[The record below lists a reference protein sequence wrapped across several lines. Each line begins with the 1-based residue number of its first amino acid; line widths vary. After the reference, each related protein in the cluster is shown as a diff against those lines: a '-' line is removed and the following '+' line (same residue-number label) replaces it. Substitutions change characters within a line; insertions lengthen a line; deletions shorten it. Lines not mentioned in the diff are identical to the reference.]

1 MTKADIVSQIIKKTD
16 LDKAE
21 VSQCLETFIN
31 VVKDSMAE
39 GNNIYIRGFGSF
51 INKKRARKVARDMS
65 RNTSIVVEE
74 HFIPK
79 FLPGKEF
86 KQSIKNSKKIKD

>member
-1 MTKADIVSQIIKKTD
+1 MTKAEVISQIIKKTD
-16 LDKAE
+16 IDKEE
-21 VSQCLETFIN
+21 VSQCLETFIS
-31 VVKDSMAE
+31 VIKDSMAE

-51 INKKRARKVARDMS
+51 INKKRARKVARDMT
-65 RNTSIVVEE
+65 RNISVVVEE

-86 KQSIKNSKKIKD
+86 KESIKKSKKIGN

>member
-1 MTKADIVSQIIKKTD
+1 MTKADVISQIAKKTD
-16 LDKAE
+16 LSKEE
-21 VSQCLETFIN
+21 VSQCIESFIN

-51 INKKRARKVARDMS
+51 INKKRARKTARDMS
-65 RNTSIVVEE
+65 RNTSIIVEE

-79 FLPGKEF
+79 FLPGREF
-86 KQSIKNSKKIKD
+86 KERIKKSNKS

>member
-1 MTKADIVSQIIKKTD
+1 MTKADVISQIIKKTD
-16 LDKAE
+16 LEKSE
-21 VSQCLETFIN
+21 VSLCLETFIS
-31 VVKDSMAE
+31 VVKESMAD

-51 INKKRARKVARDMS
+51 INKKRARKIARDLS

-79 FLPGKEF
+79 FLPGREF
-86 KQSIKNSKKIKD
+86 KERIKKSKYN